1 MTTTVAPMVYGAIAG
16 VMARMATNGIAK
28 GRRNQ
33 QQGYNFRGIDD
44 VYNALSSA
52 LSAEKLVMLP
62 RVMAHSKEE
71 RQTQKG
77 GTLFYTT
84 AEVEFDLVSAV
95 DGSKHTIKTLGEA
108 MDSADKSSN
117 KAMSAAF
124 KYAAMQAFC
133 IPTEGDNDADATT
146 HDVVARAPAN
156 DAPASRIKLDGPHT
170 SKSTLKAALHGV
182 VREIEG
188 CGDIDQFEAFI
199 AMPETVATIKQCER
213 DAPEWAV
220 TGKDMPAEFVP
231 LLDRITTTRTS
242 LLAAANEGWR
252 NGSVSAG

>member
-1 MTTTVAPMVYGAIAG
+1 MTTIVTPQVYGAIAG
-16 VMARMATNGIAK
+16 VMARMAENGIAK

-62 RVMAHSKEE
+62 RVVAHSKEE

-84 AEVEFDLVSAV
+84 AEVEFDLVSAI
-95 DGSKHTIKTLGEA
+95 DGSMHTIKMLGEA

-146 HDVVARAPAN
+146 HDVASRKAAN
-156 DAPASRIKLDGPHT
+156 DA
-170 SKSTLKAALHGV
+170 
-182 VREIEG
+182 
-188 CGDIDQFEAFI
+188 Q
-199 AMPETVATIKQCER
+199 VATISDAQYAQLTTLAEHSGADTQGFCTYFKTDTIKNMAAVHFDDAKAMLEKKLAKQMG
-213 DAPEWAV
+213 V
-220 TGKDMPAEFVP
+220 
-231 LLDRITTTRTS
+231 
-242 LLAAANEGWR
+242 AA
-252 NGSVSAG
+252 

>member
-1 MTTTVAPMVYGAIAG
+1 MTTIVTPQVYGAIAA
-16 VMARMATNGIAK
+16 VMARMAENGIAK

-62 RVMAHSKEE
+62 RVVAHSKEE

-84 AEVEFDLVSAV
+84 AEVEFDLVSAI
-95 DGSKHTIKTLGEA
+95 DGSMHTIKMLGEA

-146 HDVVARAPAN
+146 HDVAARKAAN
-156 DAPASRIKLDGPHT
+156 DA
-170 SKSTLKAALHGV
+170 
-182 VREIEG
+182 
-188 CGDIDQFEAFI
+188 Q
-199 AMPETVATIKQCER
+199 VATISDAQYAQLTTLAEHSGPDTKGFCTYFKTDTIKNMAAVHFDDAKAMLEKKLAKQMG
-213 DAPEWAV
+213 V
-220 TGKDMPAEFVP
+220 
-231 LLDRITTTRTS
+231 
-242 LLAAANEGWR
+242 AA
-252 NGSVSAG
+252 

>member
-1 MTTTVAPMVYGAIAG
+1 MATIVAPQVYGAIAA
-16 VMARMATNGIAK
+16 VMARMAENGIAK
-28 GRRNQ
+28 GQRNQ

-62 RVMAHSKEE
+62 RVVAHSKEE

-84 AEVEFDLVSAV
+84 AEVEFDLVSAI
-95 DGSKHTIKTLGEA
+95 DGSMHTIKMLGEA
-108 MDSADKSSN
+108 MDSGDKSSN

-146 HDVVARAPAN
+146 HDVSSRKAAN
-156 DAPASRIKLDGPHT
+156 DAQVPAISDAQYAQLTTLAEHSGAD
-170 SKSTLKAALHGV
+170 LKAF
-182 VREIEG
+182 
-188 CGDIDQFEAFI
+188 CTYFKTD
-199 AMPETVATIKQCER
+199 AMKNLTAEHFDDAKVMLEKKLAKKQ
-213 DAPEWAV
+213 D
-220 TGKDMPAEFVP
+220 K
-231 LLDRITTTRTS
+231 
-242 LLAAANEGWR
+242 AA
-252 NGSVSAG
+252 